1 MKVKIFDLHIIVRSL
16 VIRTCAGITHIVQ
29 SVLNSS
35 VSLKYEN
42 GIKGLKLSIEHYQSL
57 SLVIA
62 CKLRT
67 KMSSEKLYIIM

>member
-1 MKVKIFDLHIIVRSL
+1 M
-16 VIRTCAGITHIVQ
+16 VQ

-42 GIKGLKLSIEHYQSL
+42 GIKGLKLLSTEHYQSL

-62 CKLRT
+62 CKLKT
-67 KMSSEKLYIIM
+67 KMSSEKSYVII

>member
-1 MKVKIFDLHIIVRSL
+1 M
-16 VIRTCAGITHIVQ
+16 VQ

-62 CKLRT
+62 CKLRI
-67 KMSSEKLYIIM
+67 KMSSEKSYTDKFGPTHLYTLALIALQKYFMK

>member
-16 VIRTCAGITHIVQ
+16 ESNKNLYRNNMVQ

-67 KMSSEKLYIIM
+67 KMSSEKSYIIM